1 MIVYSEIFFKMKVF
15 MNFIQSQTF
24 IAKYKVFL
32 LIIQHIYHC
41 NITLNIV
48 WIMWS
53 CGINYVDGCCVLTDQ
68 PPDLTTLY
76 SSLHNEHSHAL
87 SRYFIALLKKCITNC
102 LPSVSLVICVCVC
115 MCVMDVMIVV
125 TYNIYR
131 DIKFHSM
138 IWSILLYIMT

>member
-1 MIVYSEIFFKMKVF
+1 MWLFIVQNSLRWRFSWISSNHKALLL
-15 MNFIQSQTF
+15 NTR
-24 IAKYKVFL
+24 VFL
-32 LIIQHIYHC
+32 FTILHTYQIADC
-41 NITLNIV
+41 NIALNIV

-53 CGINYVDGCCVLTDQ
+53 CGIHCVDGCCVLTDQ

-102 LPSVSLVICVCVC
+102 LPSVSLVICVCVY

-125 TYNIYR
+125 TYNISWHK
-131 DIKFHSM
+131 IP
-138 IWSILLYIMT
+138 